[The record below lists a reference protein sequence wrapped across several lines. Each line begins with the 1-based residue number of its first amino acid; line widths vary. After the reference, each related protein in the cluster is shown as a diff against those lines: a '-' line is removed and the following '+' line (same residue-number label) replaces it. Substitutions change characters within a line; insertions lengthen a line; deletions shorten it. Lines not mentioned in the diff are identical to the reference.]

1 MEIALYSN
9 DPELQTLCQQI
20 ARLTP
25 GARCTVRSD
34 FLAQPTSHCDVW
46 IYDSN
51 LAPLE
56 ELSEWHRTT
65 AGIVLV
71 SRSELAQIRAKM
83 LHLRAII
90 LLRPVN
96 RARLEIAIEQSLCR
110 PVYTVDCD
118 VLRINCDEL
127 LEYLLHAGLRLQE
140 YDQERAQFLARAIYE
155 LRAPLTSIQ
164 GYCRLLL
171 DAKVGPL
178 AHEQA
183 LVMGR
188 IWRNVH
194 RLSRFVSTIFD
205 LTVGRNSELRQN
217 YKPANIVDCV
227 EAAVQEM
234 EPMLRDRRID
244 ISVKLLPPSGELCFH
259 EPHIEHVIMNLLE
272 NSCRFTERGGNIRVT
287 GYPSFWDFHK
297 SVSNGAADRW
307 QPAKPAEAFNSYR
320 IDISDSGPPIP
331 PALLPRT
338 FAQSSQYGGP
348 QDRSGAGL
356 GLAIAKML
364 VEQHRGQ
371 VWAES
376 KEQTGATFCVVLPY
390 SG

>member
-9 DPELQTLCQQI
+9 DPELQTLCHEI

-34 FLAQPTSHCDVW
+34 FRTPPASHSDVW

-51 LAPLE
+51 LAPID
-56 ELSEWHRTT
+56 ELAEWQRTT
-65 AGIVLV
+65 SGIVLV

-118 VLRINCDEL
+118 VMRMNCDEL

-188 IWRNVH
+188 IWRNVQ
-194 RLSRFVSTIFD
+194 RLSRFVNTIFD
-205 LTVGRNSELRQN
+205 LTVGRNQELRPN
-217 YKPANIVDCV
+217 YKPGNIIDCV

-244 ISVKLLPPSGELCFH
+244 ISVKLLPPSGALCFN
-259 EPHIEHVIMNLLE
+259 EAHIEHVMVNLLE
-272 NSCRFTERGGNIRVT
+272 NSCRFTERGGSIRVT
-287 GYPSFWDFHK
+287 GYPAFWDSHK
-297 SVSNGAADRW
+297 SVSNGSTDRW
-307 QPAKPAEAFNSYR
+307 QTAKPAEAYNAYR

-331 PALLPRT
+331 PALLERT

-356 GLAIAKML
+356 GLAIARML
-364 VEQHRGQ
+364 VEQHRGH

-376 KEQTGATFCVVLPY
+376 KEQAGATFCVVLPY
-390 SG
+390 SS